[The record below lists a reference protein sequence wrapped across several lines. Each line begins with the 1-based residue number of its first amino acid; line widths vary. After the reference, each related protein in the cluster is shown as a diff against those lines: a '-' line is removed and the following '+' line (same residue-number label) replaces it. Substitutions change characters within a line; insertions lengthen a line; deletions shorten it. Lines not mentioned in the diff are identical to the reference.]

1 MIGAYKLTGSEP
13 TTLSQLGPG
22 LM

>member
-1 MIGAYKLTGSEP
+1 MIGAYKLTGSGP